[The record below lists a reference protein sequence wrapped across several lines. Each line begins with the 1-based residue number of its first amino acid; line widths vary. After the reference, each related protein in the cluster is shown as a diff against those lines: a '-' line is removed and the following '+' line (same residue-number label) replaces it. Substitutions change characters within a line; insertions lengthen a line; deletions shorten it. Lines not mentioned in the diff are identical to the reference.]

1 MIILM
6 GLAGSG
12 KSTQGQKLAAATGRV
27 WLSAGQILRE
37 SGQFDEI
44 LNSGNLVDD
53 MLTVEIMAHAMAG
66 VVREGK
72 NLILDGFPRDAKQA
86 SWMAD
91 NIAEVIEQIILINVP
106 KDELLRRL
114 KARGRADDTE
124 EVILQRFKITEQNM
138 GEISRILGAKGIP
151 TVMIDGAGTPDE
163 VFARLANTIADNHN
177 AV

>member
-1 MIILM
+1 
-6 GLAGSG
+6 
-12 KSTQGQKLAAATGRV
+12 
-27 WLSAGQILRE
+27 
-37 SGQFDEI
+37 
-44 LNSGNLVDD
+44 
-53 MLTVEIMAHAMAG
+53 
-66 VVREGK
+66 
-72 NLILDGFPRDAKQA
+72 
-86 SWMAD
+86 MAD

-151 TVMIDGAGTPDE
+151 TVMIDGTGTPDE